1 MYISNPEEVES
12 SMHRSP
18 SINPQIKKI
27 LVPHDGSKMSD
38 KALRYAIYLSKLTRA
53 DLLILNVMDQPNILI
68 PASAIVFS
76 SPGDKLDKIKN
87 DLQRLSKE
95 YSNQILE
102 KAMELT
108 KQEEVIN
115 TSYIVRSGKTVDEIV
130 AVSEKRNIDL
140 IVMAS
145 SRIAST
151 IRILGSTT
159 KGVLNSIRKPVLVI
173 HE

>member
-1 MYISNPEEVES
+1 MYMSNPEEVES

-115 TSYIVRSGKTVDEIV
+115 TSYIIRSGKTVDEIV

>member
-1 MYISNPEEVES
+1 MSNPEEVES

-108 KQEEVIN
+108 QQEEVIN
-115 TSYIVRSGKTVDEIV
+115 TSYIIRSGKTVDEIV

>member
-1 MYISNPEEVES
+1 MYMSNPEEVES
-12 SMHRSP
+12 SIHRSP

-108 KQEEVIN
+108 QQEEVIN

>member
-1 MYISNPEEVES
+1 MYMSNPEEVES

-115 TSYIVRSGKTVDEIV
+115 TSYIIRSGKTVDEII

>member
-1 MYISNPEEVES
+1 MYMSNPEEVES
-12 SMHRSP
+12 SIHRSP

-38 KALRYAIYLSKLTRA
+38 KALRYAIYLSKLTGA

>member
-1 MYISNPEEVES
+1 MYMSNPEEVES
-12 SMHRSP
+12 SIHRSP

-95 YSNQILE
+95 YSNQVLE

-115 TSYIVRSGKTVDEIV
+115 SSYIIRSGKTVDEIV

>member
-1 MYISNPEEVES
+1 MSNPEEVES

-18 SINPQIKKI
+18 SVNPQIKKI

-115 TSYIVRSGKTVDEIV
+115 TSYIIRSGKTVDEIV

>member
-1 MYISNPEEVES
+1 MSNPEEVES

-38 KALRYAIYLSKLTRA
+38 KALRYAIYLSKLTGA

-87 DLQRLSKE
+87 DLQRLSTE

-115 TSYIVRSGKTVDEIV
+115 TSYIIRSGKTVDEII

>member
-1 MYISNPEEVES
+1 MYMSSPEEVES
-12 SMHRSP
+12 SMHRSQ

-27 LVPHDGSKMSD
+27 LVPHDGSEMSD
-38 KALRYAIYLSKLTRA
+38 RALKYAIYLSKLTRA

-115 TSYIVRSGKTVDEIV
+115 TSCIIRSGKTVDEII

>member
-1 MYISNPEEVES
+1 MSNPEEVES

-18 SINPQIKKI
+18 SINPQVKKI

-115 TSYIVRSGKTVDEIV
+115 TSYIIRSGKTVDEIV

>member
-1 MYISNPEEVES
+1 MYMSNPEEVES
-12 SMHRSP
+12 SMYRSP

-115 TSYIVRSGKTVDEIV
+115 ASYIIRSGKTVDEII

>member
-1 MYISNPEEVES
+1 MYMSNPEEVES

-38 KALRYAIYLSKLTRA
+38 KALSYAIYLSKLTRA

-115 TSYIVRSGKTVDEIV
+115 TSYIIRSGKTVDEIV

>member
-1 MYISNPEEVES
+1 MSNPEEVES

-115 TSYIVRSGKTVDEIV
+115 TSYIIRSGKTVDEII

>member
-1 MYISNPEEVES
+1 MSNPEEVES
-12 SMHRSP
+12 SIHRSP

-108 KQEEVIN
+108 QQEEVIN
-115 TSYIVRSGKTVDEIV
+115 TSYIIRSGKTVDEIV

>member
-1 MYISNPEEVES
+1 MYMSNPEEVES

-38 KALRYAIYLSKLTRA
+38 KALRYAIYLSRLTRA

-115 TSYIVRSGKTVDEIV
+115 TSYIIRSGKTVDEIV

>member
-1 MYISNPEEVES
+1 MYMSNPEEVES

-38 KALRYAIYLSKLTRA
+38 KALRHAIYLSKLTRA

-87 DLQRLSKE
+87 DLQRLSRE

-115 TSYIVRSGKTVDEIV
+115 TSYIIRSGKTVDEIV

>member
-1 MYISNPEEVES
+1 MSNPEEVES

-38 KALRYAIYLSKLTRA
+38 KALRYAIYLSRLTRA

-95 YSNQILE
+95 YSNQVLE

-115 TSYIVRSGKTVDEIV
+115 TSYIIRSGKTVDEIV